1 MVKKE
6 KIKLL
11 LKENKLEEI
20 KDFNKNSIQNIL
32 IEILEE
38 EINDFYYDKNI
49 EYLRNITMNN
59 Y

>member
-20 KDFNKNSIQNIL
+20 KEFNKNSIQNIL
-32 IEILEE
+32 IFSFL
-38 EINDFYYDKNI
+38 
-49 EYLRNITMNN
+49 
-59 Y
+59 